1 MQTHEAEGSEEDEED
16 SGEKEQ
22 NKKVE
27 CEASTS
33 LAQLRRLGNHLVDL
47 KHYVEQKRKRKVLFR
62 INRKFKEMIREWEA
76 GGGAGGG
83 PGSLAELLTE
93 ITDSSGI
100 FTDELEI
107 FLIRKIS
114 NLGKSL
120 LKCSH

>member
-1 MQTHEAEGSEEDEED
+1 MG
-16 SGEKEQ
+16 
-22 NKKVE
+22 

-62 INRKFKEMIREWEA
+62 INRKFKEIVREWEE

-93 ITDSSGI
+93 ITDSYGI